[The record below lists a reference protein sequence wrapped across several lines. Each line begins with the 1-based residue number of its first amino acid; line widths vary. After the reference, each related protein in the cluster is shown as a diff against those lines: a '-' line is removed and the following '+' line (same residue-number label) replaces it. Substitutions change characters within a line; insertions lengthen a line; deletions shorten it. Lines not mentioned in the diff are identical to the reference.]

1 MVLLYDFYLQRR
13 VEAVIKFVQNGGK
26 VMKKKI
32 IAILVVVIVFVL
44 LYAGYQTFLAPKGTE
59 GSKEVTIKIVAE
71 KEEIDETFS
80 YKTDHEFLTE
90 LLEEKQKDL
99 GAIMESSDFGT
110 MIKGMMNYKA
120 DEGSNEFFLIQI
132 NGEDAMVGTDDIPI
146 QDGDSYS
153 FILSTW

>member
-1 MVLLYDFYLQRR
+1 
-13 VEAVIKFVQNGGK
+13 
-26 VMKKKI
+26 MKKKI

-120 DEGSNEFFLIQI
+120 DEGSNEFFLIELLQ
-132 NGEDAMVGTDDIPI
+132 MVICYDKI
-146 QDGDSYS
+146 
-153 FILSTW
+153 